1 MNAAMMKFFFSLL
14 FLLSLAG
21 CKKTETYNI
30 SSNYLPTVGKN
41 YTASEIIGFKELA
54 FNVTT
59 GEAGFIKKWKFKEVL
74 IYLVDT
80 SYIYLNNEMDS
91 IIKDINLLTD
101 TNLVYKKT
109 SEKSSAN
116 LIVYLTD
123 KNTFSTGDP
132 EAYASYQS
140 FPGLGGFAYTQLG
153 TNKQIVRASVFLD
166 MARPDNTSMLYN
178 RYLLRHELTHTL
190 GFLGHVTLPEF
201 SGSCLSTSYN
211 FSTFFSAFDKKMIAL
226 LYHPAIKAGM
236 NESTL
241 MPVIINL

>member
-1 MNAAMMKFFFSLL
+1 MLP
-14 FLLSLAG
+14 AG
-21 CKKTETYNI
+21 KT
-30 SSNYLPTVGKN
+30 

-54 FNVTT
+54 FNATT
-59 GEAGFIKKWKFKEVL
+59 GETGFVKKWKFKEVL
-74 IYLVDT
+74 IYMVDT
-80 SYIYLNNEMDS
+80 SYIYLNNEMDL

-140 FPGLGGFAYTQLG
+140 FPGLGGFAYTVCDNNG
-153 TNKQIVRASVFLD
+153 NINRSMAFVD
-166 MARPDNTSMLYN
+166 MARTNNSSMAEN
-178 RYLLRHELTHTL
+178 RYLLRHELMHTL
-190 GFLGHVTLPEF
+190 GFLGHVTLAEF

-211 FSTFFSAFDKKMIAL
+211 YSTFFSAFDKKMIAL

-241 MPVIINL
+241 TSVIINL